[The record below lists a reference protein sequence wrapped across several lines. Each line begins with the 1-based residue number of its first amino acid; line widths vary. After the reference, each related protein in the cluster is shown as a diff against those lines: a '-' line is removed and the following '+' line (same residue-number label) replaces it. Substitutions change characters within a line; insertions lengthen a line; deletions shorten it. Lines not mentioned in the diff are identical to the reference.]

1 MQDGKHSCWFCWGD
15 SAHALLR
22 EAQICYPSVFP
33 KAEVFGPQDDL
44 SEGTLQNWNDPA
56 AREQMLRVRYAD
68 FDADTSDAFVREN
81 ERAATALDTADEI
94 VLWTAQDCPAER
106 CMMLSLINRLQG
118 RDVPIWLVEVSEMP
132 LTELREPEGTIGGA
146 TAIAVMMDD
155 KIPWYWR
162 LFRHPLTW
170 WYLRKR
176 KKLARQETRAGSTVR
191 YGLVGEMEYRAAPY
205 FWEKRRRLTDEERW
219 RAAEQWAQLVRE
231 DALLRAVVNGEV
243 RSVGEDFYDEIIL
256 SCVTKTEETA
266 AVAIG
271 SAMAKIDAEMCSR
284 VGDLLIYRRLRALA
298 DAGRV
303 ALVCTE
309 PQEAG
314 GAPYWGVSVKRTC

>member
-33 KAEVFGPQDDL
+33 KTEVFGPQDDL
-44 SEGTLQNWNDPA
+44 SEGRLQNWNDTA
-56 AREQMLRVRYAD
+56 VREQMLRVRYAE
-68 FDADTSDAFVREN
+68 FDADTSNAFVREN
-81 ERAATALDTADEI
+81 ERAAAALDTADEI
-94 VLWTAQDCPAER
+94 VLWAAQDCPAER

-162 LFRHPLTW
+162 LFRRPLTW

-176 KKLARQETRAGSTVR
+176 KKLARQETRAGGTVR

-205 FWEKRRRLTDEERW
+205 FWEKRRRLTDEERQ

-256 SCVTKTEETA
+256 SCVSKTEKTA

-271 SAMAKIDAEMCSR
+271 SAMAKIDAEMYSR

-303 ALVCTE
+303 ALVRTE
-309 PQEAG
+309 PQEEG
-314 GAPYWGVSVKRTC
+314 GALYWGVSVKRTC